1 MTWRLS
7 LSLFAGLALL
17 VGLIYADAPA
27 PPKDGPAPAVTVA
40 EPVTHG
46 NLTVFFLRGKDTIP
60 AGHTFLTLQEAIE
73 QKKLVVHETGTVNEL
88 SVENVSPDVDVFI
101 QTGDIVRGG
110 RQDRLMAMDMVVPPK
125 SGKLPIASFC
135 CESGRWQQRGRES
148 AGEFNKSDKQA
159 ANKDVKLAISGGRDQ
174 GQVWEKVKQAQMK
187 LSKNVGKP
195 VADAASPSS
204 YQLTLEDKDL
214 LAKIEAYVKAIK
226 PSIEGKDDVIGFVI
240 AINGKVEGAEVY
252 GSAALFRKLWPK
264 LVEGA
269 ATDALAEFQKDKKFD
284 ACTAKG
290 CEKFLADAEKG
301 KRSEVAAKPA
311 DERGRG
317 PGRANADRQQA
328 ANPNV
333 GGPPT
338 HGAPAVAAKIGRVR
352 NFACDSDK
360 SLMLECQDAKV
371 GNAVLHRSY
380 IAK

>member
-17 VGLIYADAPA
+17 VGLVYADAPA

-40 EPVTHG
+40 EPVTHS

-88 SVENVSPDVDVFI
+88 SVENVSADADVFI

-159 ANKDVKLAISGGRDQ
+159 GNKDVKLALNAARDQ
-174 GQVWEKVKQAQMK
+174 GQVWDKVKQAQMK

-195 VADAASPSS
+195 VAAGESPSS

-214 LAKIEAYVKAIK
+214 LAKIDTYVKAIK
-226 PSIEGKDDVIGFVI
+226 PALEGKDDVIGFVI

-252 GSAALFRKLWPK
+252 GSAALFKKLWPK
-264 LVEGA
+264 LLEGA
-269 ATDALAEFQKDKKFD
+269 ATDALAELQKDKKFD

-290 CEKFLADAEKG
+290 AEKFLADAEKG
-301 KRSEVAAKPA
+301 KRSEVAANA
-311 DERGRG
+311 ATGRG
-317 PGRANADRQQA
+317 PQQGRANADAPSQ
-328 ANPNV
+328 
-333 GGPPT
+333 GGPPAAQGT
-338 HGAPAVAAKIGRVR
+338 PAVAKIGRVR
-352 NFACDSDK
+352 NFQCDNDK
-360 SLMLECQDAKV
+360 CLMLECQDAKV